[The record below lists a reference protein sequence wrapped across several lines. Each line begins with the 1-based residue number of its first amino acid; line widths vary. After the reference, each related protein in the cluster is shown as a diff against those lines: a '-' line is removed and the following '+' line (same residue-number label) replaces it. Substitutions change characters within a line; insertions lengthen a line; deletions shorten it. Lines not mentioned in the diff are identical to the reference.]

1 MSKIK
6 TRKSA
11 SKRFKVTATGKVLFA
26 HQMNRHKRRKH
37 SGSNS
42 RRKAIPGQLSGK
54 FAKKVK
60 QMMAV

>member
-6 TRKSA
+6 TRKA
-11 SKRFKVTATGKVLFA
+11 ARKRFKITATGKVLYA

-42 RRKAIPGQLSGK
+42 RRKAIPGQMTGK
-54 FAKKVK
+54 FAKNIKR
-60 QMMAV
+60 MLAV